1 MNMTIEIA
9 HGVGPAKIDIAYE
22 RLGSPDDPPVLLV
35 MGLGAQLIA
44 WPDGL
49 CNALVERGLQVIR
62 FDNRDAGQSTHFHH
76 APPSPPPYTLS
87 DMAGDAVGL
96 LDQLGIAGAHV
107 VGASLGGFVAQTI
120 AIEHPTRIRT
130 LTAIMSST
138 GSSSVG
144 QAAPHVMAQL
154 LRPPPSSRAE
164 AIEQTVRTF
173 ELIGSPGFE
182 RDVAAVRERA
192 ALSYD
197 RGYDPAGVMRQ
208 LAASFASGNRTTK
221 LRALTVPTLVI
232 HGADDPLVGVSGG
245 RAIADAIPG
254 ARLVV
259 IDGMGHD
266 LPRALWPRFADEI
279 AAHAKRA

>member
-1 MNMTIEIA
+1 MTIEIA
-9 HGVGPAKIDIAYE
+9 HDVGPAKIDIAYE
-22 RLGSPDDPPVLLV
+22 RIGSPDNPPVLLV
-35 MGLGAQLIA
+35 MGLGAQLVA

-49 CNALVERGLQVIR
+49 CNALVDRGLHVIR
-62 FDNRDAGQSTHFHH
+62 FDNRDVGQSTHFHH
-76 APPSPPPYTLS
+76 GPPYTLS
-87 DMAGDAVGL
+87 DMAADAVGL
-96 LDQLGIAGAHV
+96 LDTLGIASAHV
-107 VGASLGGFVAQTI
+107 VGASLGGFIAQTL

-144 QAAPHVMAQL
+144 QAAPHLMSQL
-154 LRPPPSSRAE
+154 MRPPPSSRDE
-164 AIEQTVRTF
+164 AIEQTVRTV

-197 RGYDPAGVMRQ
+197 RGHDPAGLMRQ

-245 RAIADAIPG
+245 RAIAEAIAG

-266 LPRALWPRFADEI
+266 LPRALWPCFADEI
-279 AAHAKRA
+279 AAHAQRA